1 MVRQQAEWVWEGS
14 SLAVRVQ
21 ESGQFLPGE
30 QFRVL
35 GNSPTQQQLQ
45 LYMNLM
51 KTHPLPSLF
60 LFHLNRF
67 VSLSHQTARAWI
79 SAHLY
84 SHHFG
89 GFNWIKWLPDQEIT
103 VIHSL
108 CQLSMELDESVCSR
122 KRDMQCMEGCR
133 RLLRNSTSDLWF
145 FSLNFSPLLYEC
157 EYYHCV
163 VWCSRFPTSCCQKW
177 EVMCGGSK
185 QLIWGLRRISL
196 TLWPPQI

>member
-1 MVRQQAEWVWEGS
+1 MVREQAEWVWEGS

-108 CQLSMELDESVCSR
+108 SASWAWSWMSVCAAARGICNVWRGAEGYWGILPVIFDFFAELFTTLLWMWILSLCGVVFKISNLLLPKMR
-122 KRDMQCMEGCR
+122 SHVWRLQAADMR
-133 RLLRNSTSDLWF
+133 A
-145 FSLNFSPLLYEC
+145 
-157 EYYHCV
+157 
-163 VWCSRFPTSCCQKW
+163 
-177 EVMCGGSK
+177 
-185 QLIWGLRRISL
+185 
-196 TLWPPQI
+196 

>member
-21 ESGQFLPGE
+21 ESSQFLPGE

-60 LFHLNRF
+60 LFHLK
-67 VSLSHQTARAWI
+67 VLSVCPTRLPGLGSQPICTHI
-79 SAHLY
+79 IL
-84 SHHFG
+84 G

-108 CQLSMELDESVCSR
+108 CQLSMELDECVCSR

-133 RLLRNSTSDLWF
+133 RLLRNSTSDYWF
-145 FSLNFSPLLYEC
+145 FCWTFHHSYMN
-157 EYYHCV
+157 V
-163 VWCSRFPTSCCQKW
+163 NIITVWCGVQDFQPPAAKNEKSCVAAPSSW
-177 EVMCGGSK
+177 YED
-185 QLIWGLRRISL
+185 LEEFL
-196 TLWPPQI
+196 

>member
-89 GFNWIKWLPDQEIT
+89 GKMTPRSRDHRYPFSLPTKHGVGSVCVLPQEGYAMYGGVQKVTEEFYQWPLIFFAELFTTLIWMWIL
-103 VIHSL
+103 SL
-108 CQLSMELDESVCSR
+108 CGVVFKISNLLLPKMRSHVWRLQAA
-122 KRDMQCMEGCR
+122 DMR
-133 RLLRNSTSDLWF
+133 T
-145 FSLNFSPLLYEC
+145 
-157 EYYHCV
+157 
-163 VWCSRFPTSCCQKW
+163 
-177 EVMCGGSK
+177 
-185 QLIWGLRRISL
+185 
-196 TLWPPQI
+196 